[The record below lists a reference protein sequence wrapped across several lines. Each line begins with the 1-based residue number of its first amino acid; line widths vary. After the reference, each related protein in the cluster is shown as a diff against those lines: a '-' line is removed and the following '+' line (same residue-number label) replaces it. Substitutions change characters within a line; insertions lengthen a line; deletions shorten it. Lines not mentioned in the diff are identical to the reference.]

1 MFANVIVFLSTSHI
15 CVGFHYQISF
25 RDQKYHKALSRASQ
39 MTLIHQVILV
49 VAIKESLQDFEMAF
63 PKLEYL

>member
-1 MFANVIVFLSTSHI
+1 
-15 CVGFHYQISF
+15 
-25 RDQKYHKALSRASQ
+25 

-63 PKLEYL
+63 PKLEYLLQTSGTLLQYAI